1 MTSTNSAITLLSSS
15 ALKSLIRSTGKRA
28 LNQSSSI
35 RNMSGSPPG
44 SNDAGDPEARQQ
56 YGFNGRVLLT
66 TVVVLFALTVVFVVL
81 RILLHAMMT
90 RSIGGGGR
98 PRGGGLAADI
108 MRSISRIGS
117 SRRGLDASALSALPV
132 TAYKKEVVA
141 AAGADC
147 AVCLSE
153 LADGDKVRALPSC
166 GHAFHVECVDA
177 WLRAKTTCPLCRAE
191 VELPQDSVKAESSSS
206 PSSSSS
212 SSSTVPL
219 PQPALFS
226 AEGTLIVTVHGGSDW
241 R

>member
-1 MTSTNSAITLLSSS
+1 
-15 ALKSLIRSTGKRA
+15 
-28 LNQSSSI
+28 
-35 RNMSGSPPG
+35 MSGSPPG

-90 RSIGGGGR
+90 RSIGGGGGGR

-117 SRRGLDASALSALPV
+117 SRRGLDAAALSALPV

-191 VELPQDSVKAESSSS
+191 VELPQGSGKAESSASS

-219 PQPALFS
+219 QQPALFS
-226 AEGTLIVTVHGGSDW
+226 AEGTLIVTVHGSSDW